1 MKRTIA
7 VKRADLFKLYLCC
20 RYGND
25 ERMYE
30 SSLYIGIPDGSVLDA
45 YVDIALGEYD
55 SEIDDMIDNYNRW
68 ISGFERSGFI
78 VNRLSGV
85 IATRRELLE
94 WISNETD
101 IPVPDKI
108 YKVRY

>member
-1 MKRTIA
+1 MIRTIT

-30 SSLYIGIPDGSVLDA
+30 SSLYEGIPDGSIYEA
-45 YVDIALGEYD
+45 YTDIAFGGYD
-55 SEIDDMIDNYNRW
+55 LEIDELIEKYNRW
-68 ISGFERSGFI
+68 ISRFERSGFFI
-78 VNRLSGV
+78 NSSSGV

-94 WISNETD
+94 RISNETD

-108 YKVRY
+108 YKMRY